1 MMPALTGAM
10 RTALRDYPTIWR
22 ATVSQRD
29 PRALAATRWLIGV
42 SCFIAAIVVLVI
54 AASHKMPVS
63 ALPGIVLRILF
74 GICTLWL
81 TIVWAGLF
89 VPASV
94 QLNSPA
100 NARLLPRQRHRL
112 RQMAAAGWL
121 LTTAGFAVA
130 LGIPAALPLIGL
142 YMLGFMLV
150 SGGNRWAMAVVI
162 VFPNWGVMLQQQPS
176 ALLQALDSGAGLLA
190 STGLLL
196 AAIAWA
202 LHWLY
207 PAGGDAHLDKRDERL
222 KRIARLDTGKGLCNP
237 GLTGPAGWGI
247 VRVYRAALRADSRRA
262 HPGTLLMHALGP
274 AAHWS
279 TWLPSMALLLV
290 LGIGVRLVMTWSG
303 GALDAPVQVAANIG
317 AGPLVMLILFS
328 TAHYGQQ
335 MGKTRGEQA
344 LLRLTPLAGAAAL
357 LNRRLAGQ
365 LLRHTLVNWAM
376 LTVLML
382 VLVVLIG
389 GDRAAL
395 LRQLGLCCLAG
406 QVALAGLLGDYAGG
420 FGWNWALGMNA
431 AAVAAL
437 QAGVAVVLGLA
448 SGGIAWIWVWLVVIA
463 VATAFLSVRRDWR
476 RMLAAPPAFPAGR
489 LA

>member
-1 MMPALTGAM
+1 MMHGLTGAVT
-10 RTALRDYPTIWR
+10 TALREYPAIWR
-22 ATVSQRD
+22 ATTVQRD
-29 PRALAATRWLIGV
+29 PRTMTVMRWLTGV
-42 SCFIAAIVVLVI
+42 LGTIAIIML
-54 AASHKMPVS
+54 
-63 ALPGIVLRILF
+63 IVLGAGRDVAPAGLPLVALRMVL
-74 GICTLWL
+74 GIGAFWVAV
-81 TIVWAGLF
+81 IWFVLF

-94 QLNSPA
+94 QLNSAA
-100 NARLLPRQRHRL
+100 NARLLPRQRRRL
-112 RQMAAAGWL
+112 LQMAAAGWL
-121 LTTAGFAVA
+121 ATTFGFTVA
-130 LGIPAALPLIGL
+130 SGIWPMLPLIGL
-142 YMLGFMLV
+142 YLLGFMLMRGGSAWAICLIVIPSNWTLLSRMLPPALV
-150 SGGNRWAMAVVI
+150 SGLR
-162 VFPNWGVMLQQQPS
+162 S
-176 ALLQALDSGAGLLA
+176 DAGLLVA
-190 STGLLL
+190 SVLLLL
-196 AAIAWA
+196 AAAWA

-207 PAGGDAHLDKRDERL
+207 PAASDVHLDKRAARL
-222 KRIARLDTGKGLCNP
+222 KRIERSSGKFSVRGSTQDSARLSA
-237 GLTGPAGWGI
+237 GPA
-247 VRVYRAALRADSRRA
+247 YRAALRAHSRRRD
-262 HPGTLLMHALGP
+262 PGALLIHALGP
-274 AAHWS
+274 VGHWS

-365 LLRHTLVNWAM
+365 LLRRTLVNWAM

-420 FGWNWALGMNA
+420 FGWNWALGSRA

-448 SGGIAWIWVWLVVIA
+448 SGGIAWIWVWLIVIA
-463 VATAFLSVRRDWR
+463 VVTAYLSVRRDWR

-489 LA
+489 PY